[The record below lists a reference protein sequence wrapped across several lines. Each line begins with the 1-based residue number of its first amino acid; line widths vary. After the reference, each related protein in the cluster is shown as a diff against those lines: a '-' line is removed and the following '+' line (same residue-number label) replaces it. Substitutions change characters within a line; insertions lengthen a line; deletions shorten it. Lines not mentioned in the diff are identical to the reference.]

1 MRQNLKTLHRINI
14 NNSTKEIIHERFRI
28 YYRNKQKWQ
37 AKHDSIRSETNILNQ
52 HLEEVRSLHLATEK
66 RIVEMDD
73 AKIIADLKAEVVEDA
88 ITNIMEQANILM
100 VNDAQAKLR
109 IASIET
115 IQKDLIDKFSNLEPA
130 DDYLQKSNR
139 MLTESFKGRD
149 PHKFNDM
156 IRSLSEKVHTIE
168 SSFMAVLT
176 DMKDVQRINSKKL
189 KELQNLPNIE
199 VLEIHGKQLKD
210 VQFLL
215 THQESQLQ
223 NRFSSIQQLI
233 DNLDNKIQMME
244 SQKLNTSDFIIFKNT
259 NREGLLNCKNNLTD
273 IDIKNESLNE
283 ALVKIREKIQALEER
298 VSKETHSSKFI
309 KIEDFDTLA
318 KILSDKYKT
327 LEMYLKD
334 IASHSNLLREHTE
347 NINTFISTNAT
358 FNSQILGLESKS
370 EDFLKYLQVERQR
383 IDNVESELNTLDET
397 VKKAQPEIRRNS
409 ERLDDLEAHQI
420 NNVKNL
426 DDIQPSPRQCKGDS
440 FSQTNDG
447 QPEQQSRRYRGQIE
461 AE

>member
-1 MRQNLKTLHRINI
+1 M
-14 NNSTKEIIHERFRI
+14 
-28 YYRNKQKWQ
+28 
-37 AKHDSIRSETNILNQ
+37 NQ

-73 AKIIADLKAEVVEDA
+73 AKVIADLKAEVVVDA
-88 ITNIMEQANILM
+88 ITKIMEQANILM

-115 IQKDLIDKFSNLEPA
+115 IQKDLIDKFSNLESA
-130 DDYLQKSNR
+130 DAYLQESNR
-139 MLTESFKGRD
+139 MLTEKIMKFTESFKGQD
-149 PHKFNDM
+149 PHNFNDM
-156 IRSLSEKVHTIE
+156 IKSLSEKVHTIE

-189 KELQNLPNIE
+189 KELQNPPNVE

-298 VSKETHSSKFI
+298 VSKKTHSSKFI

-318 KILSDKYKT
+318 KTLSDKYKT

-358 FNSQILGLESKS
+358 FNSHILGLESKS
-370 EDFLKYLQVERQR
+370 EDFLK
-383 IDNVESELNTLDET
+383 
-397 VKKAQPEIRRNS
+397 
-409 ERLDDLEAHQI
+409 
-420 NNVKNL
+420 
-426 DDIQPSPRQCKGDS
+426 
-440 FSQTNDG
+440 
-447 QPEQQSRRYRGQIE
+447 
-461 AE
+461 